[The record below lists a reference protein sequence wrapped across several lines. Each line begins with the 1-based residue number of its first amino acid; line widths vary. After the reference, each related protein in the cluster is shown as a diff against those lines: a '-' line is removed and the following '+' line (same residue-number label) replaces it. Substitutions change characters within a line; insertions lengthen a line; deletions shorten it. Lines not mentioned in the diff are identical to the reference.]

1 MSELQAEKEGC
12 NWHLDVSAAQ
22 FMGHI
27 VSQGPPGLSLGPSM
41 FMPVRASFYGLV
53 PASHPSQKK
62 QRSLNIVFSLKSHTL
77 TSIKTAFF
85 IIKQNIY
92 ISV

>member
-53 PASHPSQKK
+53 ARFSSQSKEAK
-62 QRSLNIVFSLKSHTL
+62 
-77 TSIKTAFF
+77 
-85 IIKQNIY
+85 
-92 ISV
+92 IS